1 MTENKDDLISRE
13 ALRKEVTERVNYT
26 TVDGHIAYDK
36 MLELIDNAPTVC
48 GNNPKWCESC
58 VSKGKCASTRPQGNL
73 TEAEKKICKMYLE
86 DLDKTH
92 TCNEYTLLMNLIDN
106 APTVLFPLT
115 VKLKDNVTDEDIEV
129 LKRLM
134 KDYKPQLVSLET
146 ERPQG
151 EWIPVE
157 ERLPEVMQH
166 VLVWFEY
173 YRYGDYNC
181 MFPTYGFC
189 QYVCDGKWSQFIN
202 GETGWTNAH
211 IIAWMPLP
219 EPYSLEVQHE
229 DS

>member
-13 ALRKEVTERVNYT
+13 ALKENINKFIGYLDEDMIYRIKVV
-26 TVDGHIAYDK
+26 
-36 MLELIDNAPTVC
+36 IDNAPTVE
-48 GNNPKWCESC
+48 P
-58 VSKGKCASTRPQGNL
+58 
-73 TEAEKKICKMYLE
+73 
-86 DLDKTH
+86 
-92 TCNEYTLLMNLIDN
+92 
-106 APTVLFPLT
+106 
-115 VKLKDNVTDEDIEV
+115 
-129 LKRLM
+129 
-134 KDYKPQLVSLET
+134 

-157 ERLPEVMQH
+157 ERLPEEMQT